1 MNLRLLVNQSESRRL
16 ELKQQLPKPMELA
29 KTIVAFAN
37 DAGGELIIG
46 VQDSSRKPIGVPE
59 NIKVAI
65 FDDMMEITSPGK
77 LLPSIDLDE
86 LKVHQSDI
94 RNKVIAPIFER
105 VGLMDQWGNG
115 LFPIYLKV

>member
-1 MNLRLLVNQSESRRL
+1 
-16 ELKQQLPKPMELA
+16 MELA